1 MESTVKAPD
10 LLIYLRSSIPN
21 LVGQIHKRGREY
33 ESTISIDY
41 LSRLNERY
49 EAWVHTYDRGKIL
62 IIDVDNINFVD
73 KPEDLGNIITRIDAE
88 INGLF

>member
-33 ESTISIDY
+33 ETHFY
-41 LSRLNERY
+41 
-49 EAWVHTYDRGKIL
+49 WVLKSPEWALWGLGWHLRPKKIL

-73 KPEDLGNIITRIDAE
+73 NPEDLGIILNKIDAE
-88 INGLF
+88 LNGLF